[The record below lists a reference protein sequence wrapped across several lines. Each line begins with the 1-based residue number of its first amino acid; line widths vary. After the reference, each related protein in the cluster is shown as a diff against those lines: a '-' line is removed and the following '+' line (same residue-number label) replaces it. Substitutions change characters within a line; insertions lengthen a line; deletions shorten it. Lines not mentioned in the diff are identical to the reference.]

1 MTKMTNKV
9 KMSKNTQIEFSNIQ
23 YETYGDNS
31 ILNELPCNITYTL
44 GELQWQTDM
53 DLDDCIAGID
63 NASNM
68 LVDEFGYEVIGY
80 DWKISK

>member
-1 MTKMTNKV
+1 MTKMTDKV

-23 YETYGDNS
+23 YETYGNNS

-44 GELQWQTDM
+44 GELQWETDM

-80 DWKISK
+80 DWKVSK

>member
-1 MTKMTNKV
+1 MSKL
-9 KMSKNTQIEFSNIQ
+9 SKNTQIEFSNIQ

-31 ILNELPCNITYTL
+31 ILNELPSNITYTL
-44 GELQWQTDM
+44 EELQWQNGM

-80 DWKISK
+80 DWKIVK

>member
-1 MTKMTNKV
+1 MTNKV

-44 GELQWQTDM
+44 GELQWEKDM

-80 DWKISK
+80 DWKVSK

>member
-1 MTKMTNKV
+1 MTKTQIMTKL
-9 KMSKNTQIEFSNIQ
+9 SKNTQIEFFNIQ
-23 YETYGDNS
+23 YETYEDNS

-44 GELQWQTDM
+44 GELQWETDM

-63 NASNM
+63 NCSNL